1 MKIDHRDII
10 SVSDASKKGT
20 SWLVSE
26 AERGRTMLVMR
37 NAEPAAVVTNV
48 ETVERL
54 EAIDEVTENLKLMTL
69 VLVREATDSGARH
82 SLDDVIEELGIDEGD
97 DD

>member
-10 SVSDASKKGT
+10 SVSEASKKGM

-37 NAEPAAVVTNV
+37 NSEPAAIVTNV
-48 ETVERL
+48 EALERL
-54 EAIDEVTENLKLMTL
+54 EAIDEVTENMKLMTL
-69 VLVREATDSGARH
+69 VVAREATDTGARH
-82 SLDDVIEELGIDEGD
+82 SLDDVVAELGIDEGD